1 MWGQE
6 ANPVANKSEYIREGY
21 ALRKSLKGLKYK
33 KQKKEN
39 WMFCK
44 VYKEN
49 QKTLEKYTT
58 SIYCLCK
65 SWIRFTT
72 KINKVKL
79 IFLSTIKRSYCPLS
93 TIPLTVLSMILCAMM
108 MAMCCWFRVVTIS
121 PFRVLNRCLGCK
133 GWWRAVYSYI
143 FCTTIF
149 FHQVFSMFLS
159 LKANWIIL

>member
-49 QKTLEKYTT
+49 QKEPEKCTT
-58 SIYCLCK
+58 S
-65 SWIRFTT
+65 
-72 KINKVKL
+72 VVGV
-79 IFLSTIKRSYCPLS
+79 SYESDL
-93 TIPLTVLSMILCAMM
+93 
-108 MAMCCWFRVVTIS
+108 
-121 PFRVLNRCLGCK
+121 
-133 GWWRAVYSYI
+133 
-143 FCTTIF
+143 
-149 FHQVFSMFLS
+149 Q
-159 LKANWIIL
+159 LK